1 MVKSMTPNPAHLI
14 HLLREKECEIQTMN
28 EDLENLI
35 FERRELQEALTEA
48 QTIID
53 QQQDQLSEFRRQ
65 AAQSRT
71 DAEAFKMKNII
82 LSEGA
87 STRDEQVNALST
99 ACDRLEAEVEALTW
113 QLDQNRRSLNQ
124 VQNQRDHLQKQL
136 DEALQWHETLLTD
149 QATTAMSE
157 LHVSTGTDGPVSVKM
172 KSVDSYDDV
181 AADPI
186 AKRIE
191 QNPFLQST
199 PDQESHE
206 NQQAQK
212 RENTQQQQPSASQT
226 SNERVISIENQVMI
240 QEMEDLRGQ
249 LNELREREH
258 YNEPEFHTIAE
269 RRWYDYAIYL
279 LEILIDEA
287 PQRLSESDAEMIRR
301 NRSSQ
306 QNTISQRDTMRSTIS
321 TGPELL
327 SAVTLRRK
335 ERQSTQERAAKLAKK
350 PLFRKSRNN

>member
-1 MVKSMTPNPAHLI
+1 
-14 HLLREKECEIQTMN
+14 
-28 EDLENLI
+28 
-35 FERRELQEALTEA
+35 
-48 QTIID
+48 
-53 QQQDQLSEFRRQ
+53 
-65 AAQSRT
+65 
-71 DAEAFKMKNII
+71 MKNII

-249 LNELREREH
+249 LNELRERER
-258 YNEPEFHTIAE
+258 EWAKTESRLLDQQQQLEDE
-269 RRWYDYAIYL
+269 RQKHLSRIEML
-279 LEILIDEA
+279 TNM
-287 PQRLSESDAEMIRR
+287 QRSSTTPESDATL
-301 NRSSQ
+301 N
-306 QNTISQRDTMRSTIS
+306 QRPSVS
-321 TGPELL
+321 
-327 SAVTLRRK
+327 V
-335 ERQSTQERAAKLAKK
+335 
-350 PLFRKSRNN
+350 